1 MRLHGPPISLVDRF
15 KSCYVPV
22 DTDIWK
28 AFSRIPPIIPTPNPH
43 SIMHTRLRLLLVPL
57 VAVLLM
63 GMATGTSSAPPPDGE
78 QALTEV
84 GLVQQLFFLNKMN
97 PNIERVGVIWKK
109 GTANQDSKLE
119 SAKRAVASIGGK
131 LYVGYVED
139 RSEVAEQFRRLTS
152 EHDVQAIWIV
162 ENDGIVDASTP
173 REYLIKNTI
182 EKGVPLLAP
191 TTDWVDAGAPVTI
204 AKSGGKAQ
212 IVLNEAAA
220 NATGLQVPEN
230 LQPRTKL
237 IAAAN

>member
-1 MRLHGPPISLVDRF
+1 MRLRF
-15 KSCYVPV
+15 
-22 DTDIWK
+22 
-28 AFSRIPPIIPTPNPH
+28 
-43 SIMHTRLRLLLVPL
+43 RLLLVPL
-57 VAVLLM
+57 AAVLLV
-63 GMATGTSSAPPPDGE
+63 GMAPGSSFVPQADGGE
-78 QALTEV
+78 VRNEV

-97 PNIERVGVIWKK
+97 PDIERVGVIWKK
-109 GTANQDSKLE
+109 GADNQDDKLQT
-119 SAKRAVASIGGK
+119 AKRAAASIGGK
-131 LYVGYVED
+131 LYVGYVTD
-139 RSEVAEQFRRLTS
+139 RSEVAEQFRRLVS
-152 EHDVQAIWIV
+152 DHNVGAIWIV
-162 ENDGIVDASTP
+162 ENDGIVDASAP

-220 NATGLQVPEN
+220 KATGLQVPEN